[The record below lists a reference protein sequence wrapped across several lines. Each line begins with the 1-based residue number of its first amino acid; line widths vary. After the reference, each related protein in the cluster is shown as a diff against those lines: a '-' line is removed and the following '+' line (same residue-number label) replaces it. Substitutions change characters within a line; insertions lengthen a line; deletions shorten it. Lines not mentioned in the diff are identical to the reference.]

1 MIDFI
6 YSIYLRIYYPYE
18 ELLLLIAYIIWFVAF
33 LIRRDLPLFIISIA
47 VLVFTIPY
55 IVIVS
60 DYLLSGRIDRLSIE
74 RIFGTILVLLGI
86 FGLKKSLGR

>member
-1 MIDFI
+1 MDFI
-6 YSIYLRIYYPYE
+6 YSIYLRIYYSYE

-60 DYLLSGRIDRLSIE
+60 DNLLSGRIDRLSIE

>member
-6 YSIYLRIYYPYE
+6 YSIYLRIYYSYE

-60 DYLLSGRIDRLSIE
+60 DNLLSGRIDRLSIE

>member
-60 DYLLSGRIDRLSIE
+60 DNLLSGRIDRLSIE

>member
-6 YSIYLRIYYPYE
+6 YSIYLRIYYSYE

-60 DYLLSGRIDRLSIE
+60 DHLLSGRIDRLSIE
-74 RIFGTILVLLGI
+74 RIFGTILVLFGI